1 LRKEIS
7 DDEEEENLTKAIKY
21 AEIDNMTMDNFDLLL
36 PEENRAIIY
45 PFELDLF

>member
-1 LRKEIS
+1 MTKEV
-7 DDEEEENLTKAIKY
+7 KY
-21 AEIDNMTMDNFDLLL
+21 AEIDDKAMDNFDLLL